1 MTDDHEEDV
10 AKIHQLRKLSDNQMN
25 LLHQFEVE
33 LQSKEEKIIQKD
45 REVNNMM
52 NHLKEKDE
60 SSKKIISLLR
70 TRMQSDIDKI
80 ERRTI

>member
-1 MTDDHEEDV
+1 
-10 AKIHQLRKLSDNQMN
+10 MN